1 MAGQVWPRCLV
12 REISSK
18 CSKSPCS
25 SPEPKAP
32 KTNTHSHVTGIQ
44 PLPGSCGEK
53 EGGKSWKFERINIV
67 VYVCALNG
75 EYRWEMQE
83 EIKVAKSWAP

>member
-1 MAGQVWPRCLV
+1 M
-12 REISSK
+12 
-18 CSKSPCS
+18 
-25 SPEPKAP
+25 
-32 KTNTHSHVTGIQ
+32 
-44 PLPGSCGEK
+44 PGSCGEK
-53 EGGKSWKFERINIV
+53 EEGKSWKFERINIV